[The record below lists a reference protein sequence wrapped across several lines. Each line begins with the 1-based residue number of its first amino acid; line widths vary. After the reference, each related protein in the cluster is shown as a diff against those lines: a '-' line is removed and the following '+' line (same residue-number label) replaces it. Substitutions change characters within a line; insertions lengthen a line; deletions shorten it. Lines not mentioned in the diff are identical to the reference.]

1 MFLYARYAPHLLTA
15 LLLAIHL
22 GPLMLI
28 LDPLLVLSTIIGVP
42 FVTLLL
48 AI

>member
-1 MFLYARYAPHLLTA
+1 MLLYARYAPHILTA
-15 LLLAIHL
+15 LLLVVHL

-28 LDPLLVLSTIIGVP
+28 LDPLLVISTIIGVP